1 MQQSAPDIGEGKK
14 MHLSSQQAAD
24 LALAQWQ
31 AQRDKPPA
39 ERKVDLPEPTNEWR
53 EYQYRNEWSEYGY

>member
-1 MQQSAPDIGEGKK
+1 MT
-14 MHLSSQQAAD
+14 SQQIAD

-31 AQRDKPPA
+31 AQRDKPQE
-39 ERKVDLPEPTNEWR
+39 ERKIDLPEPANEWR